1 MGEEE
6 KLQVKKVDSLMEEI
20 IELIAPKKE
29 KFVLG
34 DVEMLVEIYSSI
46 KEDKTLYALA
56 IQKHKSIIS
65 ALEYILKDE
74 VRLIE
79 LQGQINNYDFLDP
92 EIILEVPDIFTGE
105 ELILIN
111 YLYNLIIGAFIEEKN
126 VTIKLYPKETRKCL
140 QKK

>member
-1 MGEEE
+1 MGDKELKLEALMKDINNIIKPKPE
-6 KLQVKKVDSLMEEI
+6 KI
-20 IELIAPKKE
+20 
-29 KFVLG
+29 VLG
-34 DVEMLVEIYSSI
+34 HIDILVEIYSSI

-92 EIILEVPDIFTGE
+92 EIILEVPDTFTGE

-126 VTIKLYPKETRKCL
+126 VTIKLYPKEARKCL

>member
-1 MGEEE
+1 MGDKELKLEALMKDINNIIKPKPE
-6 KLQVKKVDSLMEEI
+6 KI
-20 IELIAPKKE
+20 
-29 KFVLG
+29 VLG
-34 DVEMLVEIYSSI
+34 HIDILVEIYSSI

-92 EIILEVPDIFTGE
+92 EIILEVPDTFTGE

-126 VTIKLYPKETRKCL
+126 VTIKLYPKETRKCV
-140 QKK
+140 KIF

>member
-1 MGEEE
+1 MGDKELKLEALMKDINNIIKPKPE
-6 KLQVKKVDSLMEEI
+6 KI
-20 IELIAPKKE
+20 
-29 KFVLG
+29 VLG
-34 DVEMLVEIYSSI
+34 HIDILVEIYSSI

-92 EIILEVPDIFTGE
+92 EIILEVPDTFTGE

>member
-1 MGEEE
+1 MGDKELKLEALMKDINNIIKPKPE
-6 KLQVKKVDSLMEEI
+6 KI
-20 IELIAPKKE
+20 
-29 KFVLG
+29 VLG
-34 DVEMLVEIYSSI
+34 HIDILVEISSSI

>member
-1 MGEEE
+1 MGDKELKLEALMKDINNIIKPKPE
-6 KLQVKKVDSLMEEI
+6 KI
-20 IELIAPKKE
+20 
-29 KFVLG
+29 VLG
-34 DVEMLVEIYSSI
+34 HIDILVEIYSSI

>member
-1 MGEEE
+1 MGDKELKLEALMKDINNIIKPKPE
-6 KLQVKKVDSLMEEI
+6 KI
-20 IELIAPKKE
+20 
-29 KFVLG
+29 VLG
-34 DVEMLVEIYSSI
+34 HIDILVEISSSI

-92 EIILEVPDIFTGE
+92 EIILEVPDTFTGE

-111 YLYNLIIGAFIEEKN
+111 YLYNLIIGAFIEEK
-126 VTIKLYPKETRKCL
+126 
-140 QKK
+140 